1 MTLRARTICWS
12 ASAALSLTGLALATY
27 LSVVHLSG
35 ADLACGASG
44 GCGAVTTSE
53 YSRFLG
59 IPVAMLGVVGYAILL
74 LGNLAALG
82 VAQPPAMLK
91 WSVAG
96 IAGAGFAF
104 SAYLTVT
111 QAFLIGSY
119 CIYCL
124 TSASLMTA
132 LMALTL
138 TAAIRREDSVPFED
152 ESVSS
157 LPQSAS

>member
-1 MTLRARTICWS
+1 MSIHKICWS
-12 ASAALSLTGLALATY
+12 ASVALSLVGFGLATY
-27 LSVVHLSG
+27 LSVTYLSG
-35 ADLACGASG
+35 TDLACGVDG

-59 IPVAMLGVVGYAILL
+59 IPVALLGMGGYAVLL

-82 VAQPPAMLK
+82 VPQPPSILR
-91 WSVAG
+91 WGIAG
-96 IAGAGFAF
+96 IAAIGFAF
-104 SAYLTVT
+104 SAYLTAT

-132 LMALTL
+132 LALLTL
-138 TAAIRREDSVPFED
+138 TGAVQSRPARQ
-152 ESVSS
+152 SVS
-157 LPQSAS
+157 